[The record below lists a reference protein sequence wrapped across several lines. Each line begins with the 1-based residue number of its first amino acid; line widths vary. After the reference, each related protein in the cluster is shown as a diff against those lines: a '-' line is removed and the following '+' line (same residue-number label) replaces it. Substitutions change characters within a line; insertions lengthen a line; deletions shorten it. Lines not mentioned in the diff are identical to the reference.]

1 MDSLTLVLFILG
13 FILLVGGANLLVEG
27 ASSLARLLGISPLIV
42 GLTVVAFGTSAP
54 ELAVSIQSSLQG
66 QTDLAIGNVVGS
78 NILNILLVLGVAAII
93 TPINVHERLVK
104 LEVPIMIA
112 VSVLLLVLS
121 FDGTLDRLDGLLL
134 FSGILLYIFFTI
146 KTHNKANVSESEAE
160 QESPA
165 GVYTIILQLLF
176 IIIGLGLLV
185 QGSQWL
191 VDGAVVVAKLFGVS
205 EFVIGLTIISIGT
218 SLPELATVVIASL
231 KKEEDLVAGNV
242 IGSNIF
248 NILLVLGVTSLIAP
262 NGIAISEAAIGFD
275 MPIMIAVAFACLPI
289 FFAGYEIKRWEGGL
303 FLGFYVAYT
312 TYLFLNATKHQSLE
326 TFNYVMLW
334 FVIPITVLTIIVLAL
349 KQVKNGHSNG

>member
-1 MDSLTLVLFILG
+1 MDLLTLVLFILG
-13 FILLVGGANLLVEG
+13 FVLLVGGANLLVEG

-54 ELAVSIQSSLQG
+54 ELAVSVQSSLQG

-78 NILNILLVLGVAAII
+78 NILNILLVLGVAAVI
-93 TPINVHERLVK
+93 TPIDVHQRVVK
-104 LEVPIMIA
+104 LEVPIMIV

-121 FDGTLDRLDGLLL
+121 FDGMLSRLDGALL
-134 FSGILLYIFFTI
+134 FSGILLYIFFTF
-146 KTHNKANVSESEAE
+146 KTQHKVEVSEAE
-160 QESPA
+160 QDSNNSFT
-165 GVYTIILQLLF
+165 GIILQLLL

-185 QGSQWL
+185 LGSQWL
-191 VDGAVVVAKLFGVS
+191 VDGAVTIAELFGVS
-205 EFVIGLTIISIGT
+205 QLVIGLTIISIGT

-231 KKEEDLVAGNV
+231 KKQEDLVAGNV

-248 NILLVLGVTSLIAP
+248 NILLVLGATSLIAP
-262 NGIAISEAAIGFD
+262 NGIAVSDAAIGFD
-275 MPIMIAVAFACLPI
+275 IPIMIAVAFACLPI

-312 TYLFLNATKHQSLE
+312 TYLFLNATKHELLSN
-326 TFNYVMLW
+326 FNYVMLW